1 MQLPSLCYQAR
12 GAVRRKVGMAHAR
25 HRELRAS
32 RRPRDARGGAR
43 ARARARARG
52 DAAHGHL
59 PQSAAKSYAFF
70 ATAAPPTLACPDGGC
85 GGLGCCGAA
94 FSPLSRF
101 LESAPS

>member
-70 ATAAPPTLACPDGGC
+70 ATAAALALPIIAGGSL
-85 GGLGCCGAA
+85 LGCCVAA
-94 FSPLSRF
+94 ISPLSRF